1 MGCGNLYRLWNSHLA
16 RKGIIQFAALV
27 LISQVEMAYLPVA
40 GYLRQM
46 DSRAAELSLTERAI
60 AMESAYYYYGA
71 YITADSGAVAVDAEG
86 TGAAVAGIEA
96 TEAGTEVNAGSA
108 GTGAAEA
115 GAETEK
121 IGVNKAGTE
130 AREGSEIEGVSAA
143 EMTELAE
150 FADSVAD
157 SNGEGGKSGQDAPAE
172 TSEGIRIQIVDS
184 SETGTPT
191 GIQIQPEIQEEMLKE
206 QEAVLEA
213 QGQEKQKEQEGLWNE
228 STEIPQEEYFKQML
242 RENGIEDVDNHLAE
256 NEFRQNVESGQNAET
271 DQGTA
276 ENESFSYGTSSSGF
290 ELAAVPA
297 YTYDWTK
304 QWTEDDLR
312 SEFFAVDGSTSM
324 KEEYLDAERLLNEDL
339 ILNSG
344 EETQGPQILIYHT
357 HASEDFVDSI
367 PGDPS
372 TTIVGAG
379 DRLTELLEGYGFR
392 VLHDTGVYDQERDN
406 AYEKALP
413 AVEQILK
420 ENPSIEVVI
429 DLHRD
434 EMANDRRLVMD
445 LQGRPTARFMF
456 FNGLSY
462 LRKQGEISY
471 LENPYILDNLAF
483 SFQAQVLANEYYP
496 GLTRKIYL
504 KAYRYNMHLCPKS
517 MLIELG
523 AQNNTV
529 EEIMNACDPLA
540 HVLAMV
546 LKKG

>member
-1 MGCGNLYRLWNSHLA
+1 MYRLWNSHLA

-27 LISQVEMAYLPVA
+27 LISQIEFMYLPMA

-46 DSRAAELSLTERAI
+46 DSRVVELSLVERAI

-71 YITADSGAVAVDAEG
+71 YITADSQAVTVETEGAG
-86 TGAAVAGIEA
+86 TGA
-96 TEAGTEVNAGSA
+96 TEAGTEAEA
-108 GTGAAEA
+108 TGAGGA
-115 GAETEK
+115 GMKATETE
-121 IGVNKAGTE
+121 VVEND
-130 AREGSEIEGVSAA
+130 GS
-143 EMTELAE
+143 
-150 FADSVAD
+150 
-157 SNGEGGKSGQDAPAE
+157 
-172 TSEGIRIQIVDS
+172 
-184 SETGTPT
+184 
-191 GIQIQPEIQEEMLKE
+191 
-206 QEAVLEA
+206 
-213 QGQEKQKEQEGLWNE
+213 
-228 STEIPQEEYFKQML
+228 EIPQEEYFKQML
-242 RENGIEDVDNHLAE
+242 KENGIEDFDNDLAE
-256 NEFRQNVESGQNAET
+256 NESRQNVESGQNTET
-271 DQGTA
+271 DQGMT
-276 ENESFSYGTSSSGF
+276 ENGSFSHGTSSSGF

-339 ILNSG
+339 ILHDN
-344 EETQGPQILIYHT
+344 EEAQGPQILIYHT
-357 HASEDFVDSI
+357 HASEDFADSI

-392 VLHDTGVYDQERDN
+392 VLHDTGVYDQERDD

-462 LRKQGEISY
+462 LRKQGEITY

-546 LKKG
+546 LKKR

>member
-1 MGCGNLYRLWNSHLA
+1 MGCERLYRLWNSHLA
-16 RKGIIQFAALV
+16 RKGIIQFAVLV
-27 LISQVEMAYLPVA
+27 LISQVEWAYLPVA

-71 YITADSGAVAVDAEG
+71 YVMADSEAVGVKDAGTQAAKTEESKTDAGVAGAEESETEAAKTE
-86 TGAAVAGIEA
+86 GAAGVEI
-96 TEAGTEVNAGSA
+96 TETE
-108 GTGAAEA
+108 
-115 GAETEK
+115 GAETEDAGGAELTERAELADSEAE
-121 IGVNKAGTE
+121 GVQDAKTE
-130 AREGSEIEGVSAA
+130 ALE
-143 EMTELAE
+143 EM
-150 FADSVAD
+150 
-157 SNGEGGKSGQDAPAE
+157 
-172 TSEGIRIQIVDS
+172 RIQIVDS
-184 SETGTPT
+184 DEQGTPA
-191 GIQIQPEIQEEMLKE
+191 GIQIQPEIQEGMLKE
-206 QEAVLEA
+206 QNRS
-213 QGQEKQKEQEGLWNE
+213 GNK

-242 RENGIEDVDNHLAE
+242 RENGIEDVDNNLAE
-256 NEFRQNVESGQNAET
+256 SESGQNEET
-271 DQGTA
+271 GQGEE
-276 ENESFSYGTSSSGF
+276 ENESFSQGASSSGF

-304 QWTEDDLR
+304 QWTQDDLR

-324 KEEYLDAERLLNEDL
+324 KEEYLNAERLLNEDL
-339 ILNSG
+339 IINN
-344 EETQGPQILIYHT
+344 EDETQGPQILIYHT
-357 HASEDFVDSI
+357 HASEDFVDSV

-379 DRLTELLEGYGFR
+379 ERLTELLEEYGFR

-420 ENPSIEVVI
+420 ENPGIEVVI

-462 LRKQGEISY
+462 LRRQGEISY

-517 MLIELG
+517 MLVEVG
-523 AQNNTV
+523 AQTNTL
-529 EEIMNACDPLA
+529 EEAMNAMEPLA
-540 HVLAMV
+540 DIIDKVI
-546 LKKG
+546 KKDK

>member
-1 MGCGNLYRLWNSHLA
+1 MGCESLYRLWNSHLA

-27 LISQVEMAYLPVA
+27 LISQVEWAYLPVA

-71 YITADSGAVAVDAEG
+71 YLTAESEAVAVGVKDAG
-86 TGAAVAGIEA
+86 TQAAKTEESKTDAGVAGAVESETEA
-96 TEAGTEVNAGSA
+96 AKTAVDTAGVEKTETEVTKTEAGAAGAEITQTE
-108 GTGAAEA
+108 
-115 GAETEK
+115 GAETED
-121 IGVNKAGTE
+121 AG
-130 AREGSEIEGVSAA
+130 GSELTERAELADLEVEGV
-143 EMTELAE
+143 
-150 FADSVAD
+150 
-157 SNGEGGKSGQDAPAE
+157 QDAQAE
-172 TSEGIRIQIVDS
+172 ALEEMRIQIVDS
-184 SETGTPT
+184 DEQGTPA
-191 GIQIQPEIQEEMLKE
+191 GIQIQPEIQEGMLKE
-206 QEAVLEA
+206 QNRS
-213 QGQEKQKEQEGLWNE
+213 GNK

-242 RENGIEDVDNHLAE
+242 RENGMEDVDNNLTE
-256 NEFRQNVESGQNAET
+256 SESGQNEEPG
-271 DQGTA
+271 QGEE
-276 ENESFSYGTSSSGF
+276 ENESFSQGASSSGF

-304 QWTEDDLR
+304 QWTQDDLR

-324 KEEYLDAERLLNEDL
+324 KEEYLNAERLLNEDL
-339 ILNSG
+339 ILNN
-344 EETQGPQILIYHT
+344 EDETQGPQILIYHT
-357 HASEDFVDSI
+357 HASEDFVDSV

-379 DRLTELLEGYGFR
+379 ERLAELLEEYGFR

-420 ENPSIEVVI
+420 ENPGIEVVI

-462 LRKQGEISY
+462 LRRQGEISY

-546 LKKG
+546 LKKR

>member
-16 RKGIIQFAALV
+16 RKGIIHFAALV

-71 YITADSGAVAVDAEG
+71 YVTADSEALAVGVKDAGTQAAKTEESKTDAGVAGAEESETEATKTAVDT
-86 TGAAVAGIEA
+86 TGAEI
-96 TEAGTEVNAGSA
+96 TETE
-108 GTGAAEA
+108 
-115 GAETEK
+115 GAETEDAV
-121 IGVNKAGTE
+121 GLELTE
-130 AREGSEIEGVSAA
+130 L
-143 EMTELAE
+143 TELAE
-150 FADSVAD
+150 LADSEA
-157 SNGEGGKSGQDAPAE
+157 EGVQDAQAE
-172 TSEGIRIQIVDS
+172 APEEMRIQIVDS
-184 SETGTPT
+184 DEQGTPA
-191 GIQIQPEIQEEMLKE
+191 GIQIQPEIQEGMLKE
-206 QEAVLEA
+206 QNRS
-213 QGQEKQKEQEGLWNE
+213 GNE
-228 STEIPQEEYFKQML
+228 SSEIPQEEYFKQML
-242 RENGIEDVDNHLAE
+242 RENGIEDVDNNLAE
-256 NEFRQNVESGQNAET
+256 IESGSNE
-271 DQGTA
+271 DIGQG
-276 ENESFSYGTSSSGF
+276 EEQNESFSQGASSSGF
-290 ELAAVPA
+290 ELAAAPA
-297 YTYDWTK
+297 YTYDWTR
-304 QWTEDDLR
+304 QWTGDDLR

-324 KEEYLDAERLLNEDL
+324 KEEYLNAERLLNEDL
-339 ILNSG
+339 ILNN
-344 EETQGPQILIYHT
+344 EDEAQGPQILIYHT
-357 HASEDFVDSI
+357 HASEDFVDSV

-420 ENPSIEVVI
+420 ENPGIEVVI

-462 LRKQGEISY
+462 LRRQGEISY

-546 LKKG
+546 LKKR

>member
-1 MGCGNLYRLWNSHLA
+1 MGCESLYRLWNSHLA

-27 LISQVEMAYLPVA
+27 LISQVEWAYLPVA

-71 YITADSGAVAVDAEG
+71 YLTADSEAVAVGVKDAG
-86 TGAAVAGIEA
+86 TQAAK
-96 TEAGTEVNAGSA
+96 TEAGAAGVEKTETEAAKTEV
-108 GTGAAEA
+108 GAA
-115 GAETEK
+115 GAEIIE
-121 IGVNKAGTE
+121 TE
-130 AREGSEIEGVSAA
+130 AAKTAEDAGGSELTERAELADLEAEGV
-143 EMTELAE
+143 
-150 FADSVAD
+150 
-157 SNGEGGKSGQDAPAE
+157 QDAQTEALE
-172 TSEGIRIQIVDS
+172 EMRIQIVDS
-184 SETGTPT
+184 DEQGTPA
-191 GIQIQPEIQEEMLKE
+191 GIQIQPEIQEGMLKE
-206 QEAVLEA
+206 QNRS
-213 QGQEKQKEQEGLWNE
+213 GNK

-242 RENGIEDVDNHLAE
+242 RENGMEDVDNNLAE
-256 NEFRQNVESGQNAET
+256 SESGQNEEPG
-271 DQGTA
+271 QGEE
-276 ENESFSYGTSSSGF
+276 ENESFSQGASSSGF

-304 QWTEDDLR
+304 QWTQDDLR

-324 KEEYLDAERLLNEDL
+324 KEEYLNAERLLNEDL
-339 ILNSG
+339 ILNN
-344 EETQGPQILIYHT
+344 EDETQGPQILIYHT
-357 HASEDFVDSI
+357 HASEDFVDSV

-379 DRLTELLEGYGFR
+379 DRLTELLEEYGFR
-392 VLHDTGVYDQERDN
+392 VLHDTGVYDQERDS

-413 AVEQILK
+413 SVEQILK
-420 ENPSIEVVI
+420 ENPGIEVVI

-462 LRKQGEISY
+462 LRRQGEISY

-546 LKKG
+546 LKKR

>member
-1 MGCGNLYRLWNSHLA
+1 MGCESLYRLWNSHLA
-16 RKGIIQFAALV
+16 RKGIIQFAALI
-27 LISQVEMAYLPVA
+27 LISQVEWAYLPVA

-71 YITADSGAVAVDAEG
+71 YLTADSEAVAVGVKDAG
-86 TGAAVAGIEA
+86 TQAAKTEESKTDAGVAGAEESETEAAKTEGAAGVVESE
-96 TEAGTEVNAGSA
+96 TEAAKTEV
-108 GTGAAEA
+108 GAAGAEITETE
-115 GAETEK
+115 GAETED
-121 IGVNKAGTE
+121 AG
-130 AREGSEIEGVSAA
+130 GSEL
-143 EMTELAE
+143 TELAE
-150 FADSVAD
+150 LADSEA
-157 SNGEGGKSGQDAPAE
+157 EGVQDAQTEALE
-172 TSEGIRIQIVDS
+172 EMRIQIVDS
-184 SETGTPT
+184 DEQGTPA
-191 GIQIQPEIQEEMLKE
+191 GIQIQPEIQEGMLKE
-206 QEAVLEA
+206 QNRS
-213 QGQEKQKEQEGLWNE
+213 GNK

-242 RENGIEDVDNHLAE
+242 RENGIEDVDNNLAE
-256 NEFRQNVESGQNAET
+256 SESGQNEET
-271 DQGTA
+271 GQGEE
-276 ENESFSYGTSSSGF
+276 ENESFSQGASSSGF
-290 ELAAVPA
+290 ELASVPA

-304 QWTEDDLR
+304 QWTQDDLR

-324 KEEYLDAERLLNEDL
+324 KEEYLNAERLLNEDL
-339 ILNSG
+339 IINN
-344 EETQGPQILIYHT
+344 EDETQGPQILIYHT
-357 HASEDFVDSI
+357 HASEDFVDSV

-379 DRLTELLEGYGFR
+379 ERLTELLEEYGFR

-420 ENPSIEVVI
+420 ENPGIEVVI

-462 LRKQGEISY
+462 LRRQGEISY

-546 LKKG
+546 LKKR

>member
-27 LISQVEMAYLPVA
+27 LISQVELVYLPVA

-46 DSRAAELSLTERAI
+46 DRKVVELSLVERAI

-71 YITADSGAVAVDAEG
+71 YITADSQAVAAKVEG
-86 TGAAVAGIEA
+86 AG
-96 TEAGTEVNAGSA
+96 VK
-108 GTGAAEA
+108 AAEA
-115 GAETEK
+115 EAGDGSETE
-121 IGVNKAGTE
+121 GVGATE
-130 AREGSEIEGVSAA
+130 I
-143 EMTELAE
+143 TELAE
-150 FADSVAD
+150 LTD
-157 SNGEGGKSGQDAPAE
+157 SNVDDDAEGEQRWQDGQAQAL
-172 TSEGIRIQIVDS
+172 EGLQIQIIDS
-184 SETGTPT
+184 DEEGTPA
-191 GIQIQPEIQEEMLKE
+191 GIQIQPEIQEEMLRE
-206 QEAVLEA
+206 Q
-213 QGQEKQKEQEGLWNE
+213 E

-242 RENGIEDVDNHLAE
+242 RENGITDSDINLTEQGQENSGEVDLEE
-256 NEFRQNVESGQNAET
+256 NEP
-271 DQGTA
+271 
-276 ENESFSYGTSSSGF
+276 FSLGAASSGF

-324 KEEYLDAERLLNEDL
+324 KEEYLDAERLLNDNL
-339 ILNSG
+339 ILNNN
-344 EETQGPQILIYHT
+344 EEGQGPQILIYHT

-372 TTIVGAG
+372 TTIIGAG

-546 LKKG
+546 LKKR

>member
-27 LISQVEMAYLPVA
+27 LISQVELAYLPVA

-46 DSRAAELSLTERAI
+46 DSKAAELSLVERAI

-71 YITADSGAVAVDAEG
+71 YVTADSGAVAVDAEG
-86 TGAAVAGIEA
+86 AGMRAAEAGIEA
-96 TEAGTEVNAGSA
+96 KAEGAGTNAED
-108 GTGAAEA
+108 GTVGMEA
-115 GAETEK
+115 TETEVVEN
-121 IGVNKAGTE
+121 GGA
-130 AREGSEIEGVSAA
+130 EIEGVGAT
-143 EMTELAE
+143 EMTEMAE
-150 FADSVAD
+150 LADSDVG
-157 SNGEGGKSGQDAPAE
+157 SNVDDNAEGEQRWQDGQTE

-184 SETGTPT
+184 NETGIST
-191 GIQIQPEIQEEMLKE
+191 GIQVQP
-206 QEAVLEA
+206 
-213 QGQEKQKEQEGLWNE
+213 
-228 STEIPQEEYFKQML
+228 EIPQEEYFRQML
-242 RENGIEDVDNHLAE
+242 RENGIEDVDNDLAE
-256 NEFRQNVESGQNAET
+256 NQSRQNEEM
-271 DQGTA
+271 DQGET
-276 ENESFSYGTSSSGF
+276 ENGSFSHGASSSGF

-304 QWTEDDLR
+304 QWTGDDLR

-324 KEEYLDAERLLNEDL
+324 KEEYLDAERLLNENL
-339 ILNSG
+339 ILSG
-344 EETQGPQILIYHT
+344 EDEGQGPQILIYHT

-367 PGDPS
+367 PGDLS

-546 LKKG
+546 LKKR

>member
-1 MGCGNLYRLWNSHLA
+1 
-16 RKGIIQFAALV
+16 
-27 LISQVEMAYLPVA
+27 MAYLPVA

-46 DSRAAELSLTERAI
+46 DSRVAELSLAERAI

-71 YITADSGAVAVDAEG
+71 YVTADAEG
-86 TGAAVAGIEA
+86 AGTGVM
-96 TEAGTEVNAGSA
+96 EAGTE
-108 GTGAAEA
+108 AEA
-115 GAETEK
+115 T
-121 IGVNKAGTE
+121 GVNEPE
-130 AREGSEIEGVSAA
+130 AEASEGAEIEGVGAT
-143 EMTELAE
+143 EMTAL
-150 FADSVAD
+150 
-157 SNGEGGKSGQDAPAE
+157 EGLQ
-172 TSEGIRIQIVDS
+172 IQIMGSD
-184 SETGTPT
+184 EEETPT
-191 GIQIQPEIQEEMLKE
+191 GIQIQPEIQEEMLRE
-206 QEAVLEA
+206 QEAALEA
-213 QGQEKQKEQEGLWNE
+213 QGQEKQKEQDSLWNE

-242 RENGIEDVDNHLAE
+242 RENGIEDFDNNSAE
-256 NEFRQNVESGQNAET
+256 NQSGQNAQK
-271 DQGTA
+271 DQGMT
-276 ENESFSYGTSSSGF
+276 ENGSFSHGASSSGF

-304 QWTEDDLR
+304 QWTGDDLR

-339 ILNSG
+339 ILNNE

-379 DRLTELLEGYGFR
+379 DRLAELLEEYGFR

>member
-27 LISQVEMAYLPVA
+27 LISQVELAYLPVA

-46 DSRAAELSLTERAI
+46 DSKAAELSLVERAI

-71 YITADSGAVAVDAEG
+71 YVTADSGAVAVDAKGSG
-86 TGAAVAGIEA
+86 TGATEAGIEA
-96 TEAGTEVNAGSA
+96 KAEGAGANAEAGTVGMEATGVN
-108 GTGAAEA
+108 EA
-115 GAETEK
+115 GAE
-121 IGVNKAGTE
+121 
-130 AREGSEIEGVSAA
+130 AREEAEIEDVDAT
-143 EMTELAE
+143 EMIELAE
-150 FADSVAD
+150 LADS
-157 SNGEGGKSGQDAPAE
+157 DAE
-172 TSEGIRIQIVDS
+172 
-184 SETGTPT
+184 GTPT
-191 GIQIQPEIQEEMLKE
+191 GIQIQQ
-206 QEAVLEA
+206 
-213 QGQEKQKEQEGLWNE
+213 
-228 STEIPQEEYFKQML
+228 EIPQEEYFKQML
-242 RENGIEDVDNHLAE
+242 RENGIEDVDNDLAE
-256 NEFRQNVESGQNAET
+256 NQSGQKEET
-271 DQGTA
+271 DQGET
-276 ENESFSYGTSSSGF
+276 ENGSFSHGASSSGF

-304 QWTEDDLR
+304 QWNEDDLR

-324 KEEYLDAERLLNEDL
+324 KEEYLDAERLLNENL
-339 ILNSG
+339 ILSDEDEG
-344 EETQGPQILIYHT
+344 QGPQILIYHT

-379 DRLTELLEGYGFR
+379 NRLTELLEGYGFR

-546 LKKG
+546 LKKR

>member
-46 DSRAAELSLTERAI
+46 DSRVAELSLTERAI
-60 AMESAYYYYGA
+60 AMESSYYYYGA

-86 TGAAVAGIEA
+86 AGTGTTEAGIEA
-96 TEAGTEVNAGSA
+96 KAEGAGTGVMEAGTEAEATGVN
-108 GTGAAEA
+108 EA
-115 GAETEK
+115 GAE
-121 IGVNKAGTE
+121 AS
-130 AREGSEIEGVSAA
+130 EGAEIEGVGAT
-143 EMTELAE
+143 EMTAL
-150 FADSVAD
+150 
-157 SNGEGGKSGQDAPAE
+157 EGLQ
-172 TSEGIRIQIVDS
+172 IQIMDS
-184 SETGTPT
+184 DEEETPT
-191 GIQIQPEIQEEMLKE
+191 GIQIQPEIQEEMLRE
-206 QEAVLEA
+206 QEAALEA
-213 QGQEKQKEQEGLWNE
+213 QGQEKQKEQDSLWNE

-242 RENGIEDVDNHLAE
+242 RENGIEDFDNNSAE
-256 NEFRQNVESGQNAET
+256 NQSGQNAQK
-271 DQGTA
+271 DQGMT
-276 ENESFSYGTSSSGF
+276 ENGSFSHGASSSGF

-304 QWTEDDLR
+304 QWTGDDLR

-339 ILNSG
+339 ILNNK

-379 DRLTELLEGYGFR
+379 ERLTELLEEYGFR

>member
-1 MGCGNLYRLWNSHLA
+1 MGCESLYRLWNSHLA

-27 LISQVEMAYLPVA
+27 LISQVEWAYLPVA

-71 YITADSGAVAVDAEG
+71 YLTADSEAVAVGVKDAGAQAAKTEEFKTD
-86 TGAAVAGIEA
+86 TGVAGAVESE
-96 TEAGTEVNAGSA
+96 TEAAKTE
-108 GTGAAEA
+108 AEIT
-115 GAETEK
+115 ETE
-121 IGVNKAGTE
+121 GTE
-130 AREGSEIEGVSAA
+130 AEDAGGSELTERAELADLEAEGV
-143 EMTELAE
+143 
-150 FADSVAD
+150 
-157 SNGEGGKSGQDAPAE
+157 QDAQTEALE
-172 TSEGIRIQIVDS
+172 EMRIQIVDS
-184 SETGTPT
+184 DEQGTPA
-191 GIQIQPEIQEEMLKE
+191 GIQIQPEIQEGMLKE
-206 QEAVLEA
+206 QNRS
-213 QGQEKQKEQEGLWNE
+213 GNK

-242 RENGIEDVDNHLAE
+242 RENGMEDVDNNLTE
-256 NEFRQNVESGQNAET
+256 SESGQNEET
-271 DQGTA
+271 GQGEE
-276 ENESFSYGTSSSGF
+276 ENESFSQGASSSGF

-304 QWTEDDLR
+304 QWTQDDLR

-324 KEEYLDAERLLNEDL
+324 KEEYLNAERLLNEDL
-339 ILNSG
+339 ILNN
-344 EETQGPQILIYHT
+344 EDETQGPQILIYHT
-357 HASEDFVDSI
+357 HASEDFVDSV

-420 ENPSIEVVI
+420 ENPGIEVVI

-462 LRKQGEISY
+462 LRRQGEISY

-546 LKKG
+546 LKKR

>member
-1 MGCGNLYRLWNSHLA
+1 MGCESLYRLWNSHLA
-16 RKGIIQFAALV
+16 RKGIIRFAALV
-27 LISQVEMAYLPVA
+27 LISQVEWAYLPVA

-71 YITADSGAVAVDAEG
+71 YLTADSEAVAVGVKDAGAQAAKTEEFKTD
-86 TGAAVAGIEA
+86 TGVAAKTAVDTAGAEI
-96 TEAGTEVNAGSA
+96 TETE
-108 GTGAAEA
+108 
-115 GAETEK
+115 GAETEDAGGSELTERAELAVLEAE
-121 IGVNKAGTE
+121 GVQDAQTE
-130 AREGSEIEGVSAA
+130 ALE
-143 EMTELAE
+143 EM
-150 FADSVAD
+150 
-157 SNGEGGKSGQDAPAE
+157 
-172 TSEGIRIQIVDS
+172 RIQIVDS
-184 SETGTPT
+184 DEQGTPA
-191 GIQIQPEIQEEMLKE
+191 GIQIQPEIQEGMLKE
-206 QEAVLEA
+206 QNRS
-213 QGQEKQKEQEGLWNE
+213 GNK

-242 RENGIEDVDNHLAE
+242 RENGMEDVDNNLAE
-256 NEFRQNVESGQNAET
+256 SESGQNEET
-271 DQGTA
+271 GQG
-276 ENESFSYGTSSSGF
+276 EEESDGFSQGASSSGF

-304 QWTEDDLR
+304 QWTQDDLR

-324 KEEYLDAERLLNEDL
+324 KEEYLNAERLLNEDL
-339 ILNSG
+339 ILNN
-344 EETQGPQILIYHT
+344 EDETQGPQILIYHT
-357 HASEDFVDSI
+357 HASEDFVDSV

-379 DRLTELLEGYGFR
+379 DRLAELLEEYGFR

-420 ENPSIEVVI
+420 ENPGIEVVI

-462 LRKQGEISY
+462 LRRQGEISY

-546 LKKG
+546 LKKR

>member
-27 LISQVEMAYLPVA
+27 LISQVELVYLPVA

-46 DSRAAELSLTERAI
+46 DRKVAELSLVERAI

-71 YITADSGAVAVDAEG
+71 YITADSGAVVAEG
-86 TGAAVAGIEA
+86 
-96 TEAGTEVNAGSA
+96 A

-115 GAETEK
+115 GVEVKVEGAGVKAAEAEAEAGDGSETE
-121 IGVNKAGTE
+121 GVGATE
-130 AREGSEIEGVSAA
+130 I
-143 EMTELAE
+143 TELAE
-150 FADSVAD
+150 LTD
-157 SNGEGGKSGQDAPAE
+157 SNVDDDAEGEQRWQDGQAQAL
-172 TSEGIRIQIVDS
+172 EGLQIQIIDS
-184 SETGTPT
+184 DEEGTPT
-191 GIQIQPEIQEEMLKE
+191 GIQIQPEIQEEMLRE
-206 QEAVLEA
+206 Q
-213 QGQEKQKEQEGLWNE
+213 E

-242 RENGIEDVDNHLAE
+242 RENGITDSDINLTEQGQENSGEVDLEE
-256 NEFRQNVESGQNAET
+256 NEP
-271 DQGTA
+271 
-276 ENESFSYGTSSSGF
+276 FSPGAASSGF

-339 ILNSG
+339 ILNNED
-344 EETQGPQILIYHT
+344 EEQGPQILIYHT

-372 TTIVGAG
+372 TTIIGAG

-546 LKKG
+546 LKKR

>member
-27 LISQVEMAYLPVA
+27 LISQVELAYLPVA

-46 DSRAAELSLTERAI
+46 DSKAAELSLVERAI

-71 YITADSGAVAVDAEG
+71 YVTADSGAVAVDAEG
-86 TGAAVAGIEA
+86 TGTGAAGIEA
-96 TEAGTEVNAGSA
+96 AEAGTEVNAESA
-108 GTGAAEA
+108 GTGAADA
-115 GAETEK
+115 GVTAE
-121 IGVNKAGTE
+121 
-130 AREGSEIEGVSAA
+130 
-143 EMTELAE
+143 
-150 FADSVAD
+150 VA
-157 SNGEGGKSGQDAPAE
+157 
-172 TSEGIRIQIVDS
+172 
-184 SETGTPT
+184 
-191 GIQIQPEIQEEMLKE
+191 
-206 QEAVLEA
+206 LEA
-213 QGQEKQKEQEGLWNE
+213 QGQEKQKEQDGLWNE

-242 RENGIEDVDNHLAE
+242 RENGIEDVDNGLAD
-256 NEFRQNVESGQNAET
+256 NESRQNAESRQNSDM
-271 DQGTA
+271 DQGAT
-276 ENESFSYGTSSSGF
+276 ENGSFSYGTSSSGF

-304 QWTEDDLR
+304 QWTGDDLR

-339 ILNSG
+339 ILNNED
-344 EETQGPQILIYHT
+344 EEQGPQILIYHT

-372 TTIVGAG
+372 TTIIGAG

-546 LKKG
+546 LKKS

>member
-27 LISQVEMAYLPVA
+27 LISQVEFMYLPMA

-46 DSRAAELSLTERAI
+46 DRKVAELSLVERAI

-71 YITADSGAVAVDAEG
+71 YITADSQAVAAKAE
-86 TGAAVAGIEA
+86 E
-96 TEAGTEVNAGSA
+96 A

-115 GAETEK
+115 GAEA
-121 IGVNKAGTE
+121 KAG
-130 AREGSEIEGVSAA
+130 EGSEIEGVGTT
-143 EMTELAE
+143 ELTELAE
-150 FADSVAD
+150 LTDSDADSDVEAD
-157 SNGEGGKSGQDAPAE
+157 AEGEQRWQDGQAQAL
-172 TSEGIRIQIVDS
+172 EGIY
-184 SETGTPT
+184 
-191 GIQIQPEIQEEMLKE
+191 IQPEIQEEMLRE
-206 QEAVLEA
+206 Q
-213 QGQEKQKEQEGLWNE
+213 E

-242 RENGIEDVDNHLAE
+242 RENGITDSDINLTEQGQENSGEVDLEE
-256 NEFRQNVESGQNAET
+256 NET
-271 DQGTA
+271 
-276 ENESFSYGTSSSGF
+276 FSPGAASSGF

-324 KEEYLDAERLLNEDL
+324 KEEYLDAERLLNDDL
-339 ILNSG
+339 ILNNN
-344 EETQGPQILIYHT
+344 EEGQGPQILIYHT

-372 TTIVGAG
+372 TTIIGAG

>member
-1 MGCGNLYRLWNSHLA
+1 MGCESLYRLWNSHLA

-27 LISQVEMAYLPVA
+27 LISQVEWAYLPVA

-46 DSRAAELSLTERAI
+46 DSRAAQLSLTERAI

-71 YITADSGAVAVDAEG
+71 YLTADSEAVVVGVKDAGTQAAKTEESKTDAGVAEAVESETEAAKTAVDTAGAEI
-86 TGAAVAGIEA
+86 TQ
-96 TEAGTEVNAGSA
+96 TE
-108 GTGAAEA
+108 
-115 GAETEK
+115 GAETED
-121 IGVNKAGTE
+121 AG
-130 AREGSEIEGVSAA
+130 GSE
-143 EMTELAE
+143 
-150 FADSVAD
+150 
-157 SNGEGGKSGQDAPAE
+157 
-172 TSEGIRIQIVDS
+172 
-184 SETGTPT
+184 
-191 GIQIQPEIQEEMLKE
+191 LK
-206 QEAVLEA
+206 
-213 QGQEKQKEQEGLWNE
+213 
-228 STEIPQEEYFKQML
+228 
-242 RENGIEDVDNHLAE
+242 DVDNNLTE
-256 NEFRQNVESGQNAET
+256 SESGQNEEPG
-271 DQGTA
+271 QGEE
-276 ENESFSYGTSSSGF
+276 ENESFSQGASSSGF

-304 QWTEDDLR
+304 QWTQDDLR

-324 KEEYLDAERLLNEDL
+324 KEEYLNAERLLNEDL
-339 ILNSG
+339 ILNN
-344 EETQGPQILIYHT
+344 EDETQGPQILIYHT
-357 HASEDFVDSI
+357 HASEDFVDSV

-420 ENPSIEVVI
+420 ENPGIEVVI

-462 LRKQGEISY
+462 LRRQGEISY

-546 LKKG
+546 LKKR

>member
-27 LISQVEMAYLPVA
+27 LISQVELAYLPVA
-40 GYLRQM
+40 GYLRQI
-46 DSRAAELSLTERAI
+46 DSRVAELSLVERAI

-71 YITADSGAVAVDAEG
+71 YVTADSGA
-86 TGAAVAGIEA
+86 TVAGMEA
-96 TEAGTEVNAGSA
+96 TEVGTEVNAEGA
-108 GTGAAEA
+108 GTIGMES
-115 GAETEK
+115 AETEVV
-121 IGVNKAGTE
+121 GDGGA
-130 AREGSEIEGVSAA
+130 EIEGVGAT
-143 EMTELAE
+143 EMTEMAE
-150 FADSVAD
+150 LADS
-157 SNGEGGKSGQDAPAE
+157 DAK
-172 TSEGIRIQIVDS
+172 
-184 SETGTPT
+184 GTPT
-191 GIQIQPEIQEEMLKE
+191 GIQIQQ
-206 QEAVLEA
+206 
-213 QGQEKQKEQEGLWNE
+213 
-228 STEIPQEEYFKQML
+228 EIPQEEYFKQML
-242 RENGIEDVDNHLAE
+242 RENGIEDVDNGLAE
-256 NEFRQNVESGQNAET
+256 NESGQNSDM
-271 DQGTA
+271 DQGET
-276 ENESFSYGTSSSGF
+276 ENGSFSQGASSSGF

-304 QWTEDDLR
+304 QWTGDDLR

-339 ILNSG
+339 ILNNED
-344 EETQGPQILIYHT
+344 EEQGPQILIYHT

-372 TTIVGAG
+372 TTIIGAG

-546 LKKG
+546 LKKS

>member
-27 LISQVEMAYLPVA
+27 LISQVELVYLPVA

-46 DSRAAELSLTERAI
+46 DRKVAELSLVERAI

-71 YITADSGAVAVDAEG
+71 YITADSGAVVAEG
-86 TGAAVAGIEA
+86 
-96 TEAGTEVNAGSA
+96 A

-115 GAETEK
+115 GAEVKVEGA
-121 IGVNKAGTE
+121 GVKAAE
-130 AREGSEIEGVSAA
+130 AEAGDGSETEGVGAT
-143 EMTELAE
+143 EITELAE
-150 FADSVAD
+150 LTDFNVDDDAE
-157 SNGEGGKSGQDAPAE
+157 GEQRWQDGQAQAL
-172 TSEGIRIQIVDS
+172 EGLQIQIIDS
-184 SETGTPT
+184 DEEGTPT
-191 GIQIQPEIQEEMLKE
+191 GIQIQPEIQEEMLRE
-206 QEAVLEA
+206 Q
-213 QGQEKQKEQEGLWNE
+213 E

-242 RENGIEDVDNHLAE
+242 RENGITDSDINLTEQGQENSGEVDLEE
-256 NEFRQNVESGQNAET
+256 NEPFS
-271 DQGTA
+271 QGA
-276 ENESFSYGTSSSGF
+276 ASSGF

-339 ILNSG
+339 ILNNED
-344 EETQGPQILIYHT
+344 EEQGPQILIYHT
-357 HASEDFVDSI
+357 HASEDFADSI

-372 TTIVGAG
+372 TTIIGAG

-546 LKKG
+546 LKKR

>member
-46 DSRAAELSLTERAI
+46 DSRVAELSLTERAI

-86 TGAAVAGIEA
+86 AGTGTTEAGIEA
-96 TEAGTEVNAGSA
+96 KAEGAGMGVMEAVTEA
-108 GTGAAEA
+108 EA
-115 GAETEK
+115 T
-121 IGVNKAGTE
+121 GVNEPGE
-130 AREGSEIEGVSAA
+130 EVSEGAEIEGVGAT
-143 EMTELAE
+143 EMTAL
-150 FADSVAD
+150 
-157 SNGEGGKSGQDAPAE
+157 EGLQ
-172 TSEGIRIQIVDS
+172 IQIMDS
-184 SETGTPT
+184 DEEETPT
-191 GIQIQPEIQEEMLKE
+191 GIQIQPEVQEEMLRE
-206 QEAVLEA
+206 QEAALEA
-213 QGQEKQKEQEGLWNE
+213 QGQEKQKEQDSLWNE
-228 STEIPQEEYFKQML
+228 STKIPQEEYFKQML

-256 NEFRQNVESGQNAET
+256 NESRQNVESGQNSDM
-271 DQGTA
+271 DQGAA
-276 ENESFSYGTSSSGF
+276 ENGSFSHGATSSGF

-339 ILNSG
+339 IIDNK
-344 EETQGPQILIYHT
+344 EENQGPQILIYHT

>member
-1 MGCGNLYRLWNSHLA
+1 MGCERLYRLWNSHLA
-16 RKGIIQFAALV
+16 RKGIIQFAVLV
-27 LISQVEMAYLPVA
+27 LISQVEWAYLPVA

-71 YITADSGAVAVDAEG
+71 YLTADSEAVAEG
-86 TGAAVAGIEA
+86 VKD
-96 TEAGTEVNAGSA
+96 AGSQA
-108 GTGAAEA
+108 AKTEESKTDTGVA
-115 GAETEK
+115 GAEESEMEAAKTEGAA
-121 IGVNKAGTE
+121 GVVESETE
-130 AREGSEIEGVSAA
+130 AAKTEVGAAGVEITETEEA
-143 EMTELAE
+143 ETEDAETEDAGGAELTERTELA
-150 FADSVAD
+150 DSEA
-157 SNGEGGKSGQDAPAE
+157 EGVQDAQTEALE
-172 TSEGIRIQIVDS
+172 EMRIQIVDS
-184 SETGTPT
+184 DEQGTPA
-191 GIQIQPEIQEEMLKE
+191 GIQIQPEIQEGMLKE
-206 QEAVLEA
+206 QNRS
-213 QGQEKQKEQEGLWNE
+213 GNK
-228 STEIPQEEYFKQML
+228 STEMPQEEYFKQML
-242 RENGIEDVDNHLAE
+242 RENGIEDIDSNLAE
-256 NEFRQNVESGQNAET
+256 SESGQNEET
-271 DQGTA
+271 GQGEE
-276 ENESFSYGTSSSGF
+276 ENDGFSQGASSSGF

-304 QWTEDDLR
+304 QWTQDDLR

-324 KEEYLDAERLLNEDL
+324 KEEYLNAERLLNEDL
-339 ILNSG
+339 IINN
-344 EETQGPQILIYHT
+344 EDETQGPQILIYHT
-357 HASEDFVDSI
+357 HASEDFVDSV

-379 DRLTELLEGYGFR
+379 ERLTELLEEYGFR

-420 ENPSIEVVI
+420 ENPGIEVVI

-462 LRKQGEISY
+462 LRRQGEISY

-546 LKKG
+546 LKKR

>member
-1 MGCGNLYRLWNSHLA
+1 MGCESLYRLWNSHLA

-27 LISQVEMAYLPVA
+27 LISQVEWAYLPVA

-71 YITADSGAVAVDAEG
+71 YLTADSEAVAVGVKDAGTQAAKTEESKTDAG
-86 TGAAVAGIEA
+86 VAGAVESETEAAKTGAEITQ
-96 TEAGTEVNAGSA
+96 TE
-108 GTGAAEA
+108 
-115 GAETEK
+115 GAETED
-121 IGVNKAGTE
+121 AG
-130 AREGSEIEGVSAA
+130 GSELTERAELADLEVEGV
-143 EMTELAE
+143 
-150 FADSVAD
+150 
-157 SNGEGGKSGQDAPAE
+157 QDAQAE
-172 TSEGIRIQIVDS
+172 ALEEMRIQIVDS
-184 SETGTPT
+184 DEQGTPA
-191 GIQIQPEIQEEMLKE
+191 GIQIQPEIQEGMLKE
-206 QEAVLEA
+206 QNRS
-213 QGQEKQKEQEGLWNE
+213 GNK

-242 RENGIEDVDNHLAE
+242 RENGMEDVDNNLTE
-256 NEFRQNVESGQNAET
+256 SESGQNEEPG
-271 DQGTA
+271 QGEE
-276 ENESFSYGTSSSGF
+276 ENESFSQGASSSGF

-304 QWTEDDLR
+304 QWTQDDLR

-324 KEEYLDAERLLNEDL
+324 KEEYLNAERLLNEDL
-339 ILNSG
+339 ILNN
-344 EETQGPQILIYHT
+344 EDETQGPQILIYHT
-357 HASEDFVDSI
+357 HASEDFVDSV

-379 DRLTELLEGYGFR
+379 ERLAELLEEYGFR

-420 ENPSIEVVI
+420 ENPGIEVVI

-462 LRKQGEISY
+462 LRRQGEISY

-546 LKKG
+546 LKKR

>member
-1 MGCGNLYRLWNSHLA
+1 
-16 RKGIIQFAALV
+16 
-27 LISQVEMAYLPVA
+27 
-40 GYLRQM
+40 M
-46 DSRAAELSLTERAI
+46 DSKVVELSLVERAI

-71 YITADSGAVAVDAEG
+71 YVTADSGAVAVDAEG
-86 TGAAVAGIEA
+86 AGTGATGIEA
-96 TEAGTEVNAGSA
+96 VEAGTEAEVVENG
-108 GTGAAEA
+108 GA
-115 GAETEK
+115 
-121 IGVNKAGTE
+121 
-130 AREGSEIEGVSAA
+130 EIEGVGAT

-150 FADSVAD
+150 LADSDVG
-157 SNGEGGKSGQDAPAE
+157 SNVDDNVEGEQRWQDGQAE

-184 SETGTPT
+184 NETGIST
-191 GIQIQPEIQEEMLKE
+191 GIQIQP
-206 QEAVLEA
+206 
-213 QGQEKQKEQEGLWNE
+213 
-228 STEIPQEEYFKQML
+228 EIPQEEYFKQML
-242 RENGIEDVDNHLAE
+242 RENGIEDLDNYSAE
-256 NEFRQNVESGQNAET
+256 NESGQNEET
-271 DQGTA
+271 DQGET
-276 ENESFSYGTSSSGF
+276 ENGSFSYGTSSSGF

-304 QWTEDDLR
+304 QWNEDDLR

-324 KEEYLDAERLLNEDL
+324 KEEYLDAERLLNENL
-339 ILNSG
+339 ILSDEDEG
-344 EETQGPQILIYHT
+344 QGPQILIYHT

-379 DRLTELLEGYGFR
+379 NRLTELLEGYGFR

-546 LKKG
+546 LKKR

>member
-1 MGCGNLYRLWNSHLA
+1 MGCESLYRLWNSHLA

-27 LISQVEMAYLPVA
+27 LISQVEWAYLPVA

-71 YITADSGAVAVDAEG
+71 YLTADSEAVAVGVKDAGAQAAKTEEFKTD
-86 TGAAVAGIEA
+86 TGVAGAVESE
-96 TEAGTEVNAGSA
+96 TEAAKTAVDTAGAEITQTE
-108 GTGAAEA
+108 
-115 GAETEK
+115 GAETEDAGGSELTERAELAVLEAE
-121 IGVNKAGTE
+121 GVQDAQTE
-130 AREGSEIEGVSAA
+130 ALE
-143 EMTELAE
+143 EM
-150 FADSVAD
+150 
-157 SNGEGGKSGQDAPAE
+157 
-172 TSEGIRIQIVDS
+172 RIQIVDS
-184 SETGTPT
+184 DKQGTPA
-191 GIQIQPEIQEEMLKE
+191 GIQIQPEIQEGMLEE
-206 QEAVLEA
+206 QNRS
-213 QGQEKQKEQEGLWNE
+213 GNK

-242 RENGIEDVDNHLAE
+242 RENGIEDVDNNLAE
-256 NEFRQNVESGQNAET
+256 SESGQNEET
-271 DQGTA
+271 GQGEE
-276 ENESFSYGTSSSGF
+276 ENESFSQGASSSGF

-304 QWTEDDLR
+304 QWTQDDLR

-324 KEEYLDAERLLNEDL
+324 KEEYLNAERLLNEDL
-339 ILNSG
+339 IINND
-344 EETQGPQILIYHT
+344 EMQGPQILIYHT
-357 HASEDFVDSI
+357 HASEDFVDSV

-379 DRLTELLEGYGFR
+379 ERLAELLEEYGFR
-392 VLHDTGVYDQERDN
+392 VLHDTGVYDQERDS

-413 AVEQILK
+413 SVEQILK
-420 ENPSIEVVI
+420 ENPGIEVVI

-462 LRKQGEISY
+462 LRRQGEISY

-546 LKKG
+546 LKKR

>member
-1 MGCGNLYRLWNSHLA
+1 MGCESLYRLWNSHLA

-27 LISQVEMAYLPVA
+27 LISQVEWAYLPVA

-46 DSRAAELSLTERAI
+46 DSRAAQLSLTERAI

-71 YITADSGAVAVDAEG
+71 YLTADSEAVAVGVKDAGAQAAKTEEFKTD
-86 TGAAVAGIEA
+86 TGVAGAVESE
-96 TEAGTEVNAGSA
+96 TEAAKTAVDTAGAEITQTE
-108 GTGAAEA
+108 
-115 GAETEK
+115 GAETEDAGESELTERAELADLEAE
-121 IGVNKAGTE
+121 GVQDAQTE
-130 AREGSEIEGVSAA
+130 ALE
-143 EMTELAE
+143 EM
-150 FADSVAD
+150 
-157 SNGEGGKSGQDAPAE
+157 
-172 TSEGIRIQIVDS
+172 RIQIVDS
-184 SETGTPT
+184 DEQGTPA
-191 GIQIQPEIQEEMLKE
+191 GIQIQPSEFAKIFIILFFAYFFNKYKDRINNWKTLL
-206 QEAVLEA
+206 A
-213 QGQEKQKEQEGLWNE
+213 
-228 STEIPQEEYFKQML
+228 TIPQEEYFKQMI
-242 RENGIEDVDNHLAE
+242 RENGMEDVDNNLAE
-256 NEFRQNVESGQNAET
+256 SESGQNEEPG
-271 DQGTA
+271 QGEE
-276 ENESFSYGTSSSGF
+276 ENESFSQGASSSGF

-304 QWTEDDLR
+304 QWTQDDLR

-324 KEEYLDAERLLNEDL
+324 KEEYLNAERLLNEDL
-339 ILNSG
+339 ILNN
-344 EETQGPQILIYHT
+344 EDETQGPQILIYHT
-357 HASEDFVDSI
+357 HASEDFVDSV

-379 DRLTELLEGYGFR
+379 DRLTELLEEYGFR

-420 ENPSIEVVI
+420 ENPGIEVVI

-462 LRKQGEISY
+462 LRRQGEISY

-546 LKKG
+546 LKKR

>member
-27 LISQVEMAYLPVA
+27 LISQVEMVYLPVA

-46 DSRAAELSLTERAI
+46 DRKAAELSLVERAI

-86 TGAAVAGIEA
+86 AGTGVTEAGEEAEATGAGGVGREA
-96 TEAGTEVNAGSA
+96 TETEVVENG
-108 GTGAAEA
+108 GT
-115 GAETEK
+115 
-121 IGVNKAGTE
+121 
-130 AREGSEIEGVSAA
+130 EIEGVGAT

-150 FADSVAD
+150 LADSDVG
-157 SNGEGGKSGQDAPAE
+157 SNVDDNAEGEHGEQDAQDQP
-172 TSEGIRIQIVDS
+172 SERIQIQIVDS
-184 SETGTPT
+184 NETGIST
-191 GIQIQPEIQEEMLKE
+191 GIQIQPEIQEEMLRE
-206 QEAVLEA
+206 QEVALEA
-213 QGQEKQKEQEGLWNE
+213 QGQEKQREQDSLWNE

-242 RENGIEDVDNHLAE
+242 RENGIEDFDNNLAE
-256 NEFRQNVESGQNAET
+256 NQSGQNAES
-271 DQGTA
+271 DQGAT
-276 ENESFSYGTSSSGF
+276 ENGSFSHGTSSSSF
-290 ELAAVPA
+290 ELAAAPA

-339 ILNSG
+339 ILNNE

-357 HASEDFVDSI
+357 HASEDFVDSV

-546 LKKG
+546 LKKR

>member
-1 MGCGNLYRLWNSHLA
+1 M
-16 RKGIIQFAALV
+16 
-27 LISQVEMAYLPVA
+27 
-40 GYLRQM
+40 
-46 DSRAAELSLTERAI
+46 
-60 AMESAYYYYGA
+60 
-71 YITADSGAVAVDAEG
+71 
-86 TGAAVAGIEA
+86 
-96 TEAGTEVNAGSA
+96 
-108 GTGAAEA
+108 
-115 GAETEK
+115 
-121 IGVNKAGTE
+121 
-130 AREGSEIEGVSAA
+130 
-143 EMTELAE
+143 
-150 FADSVAD
+150 
-157 SNGEGGKSGQDAPAE
+157 
-172 TSEGIRIQIVDS
+172 
-184 SETGTPT
+184 
-191 GIQIQPEIQEEMLKE
+191 
-206 QEAVLEA
+206 
-213 QGQEKQKEQEGLWNE
+213 
-228 STEIPQEEYFKQML
+228 
-242 RENGIEDVDNHLAE
+242 
-256 NEFRQNVESGQNAET
+256 
-271 DQGTA
+271 
-276 ENESFSYGTSSSGF
+276 
-290 ELAAVPA
+290 
-297 YTYDWTK
+297 
-304 QWTEDDLR
+304 R

-324 KEEYLDAERLLNEDL
+324 KEEYLNAERLLNEDL
-339 ILNSG
+339 ILNN
-344 EETQGPQILIYHT
+344 EDETQGPQILIYHT
-357 HASEDFVDSI
+357 HASEDFVDSV

-379 DRLTELLEGYGFR
+379 ERLAELLEEYGFR

-420 ENPSIEVVI
+420 ENPGIEVVI

-462 LRKQGEISY
+462 LRRQGEISY

-546 LKKG
+546 LKKR

>member
-1 MGCGNLYRLWNSHLA
+1 MGCESLYRLWNSHLA

-27 LISQVEMAYLPVA
+27 LISQVEWAYLPVA

-71 YITADSGAVAVDAEG
+71 YLTADSEAVAVGVKDAG
-86 TGAAVAGIEA
+86 TQAAKTEESKTDAGVAGAVESE
-96 TEAGTEVNAGSA
+96 TEAAKTE
-108 GTGAAEA
+108 AEIT
-115 GAETEK
+115 ETE
-121 IGVNKAGTE
+121 GTE
-130 AREGSEIEGVSAA
+130 AEDAGGSELTERAELADLEAEGV
-143 EMTELAE
+143 
-150 FADSVAD
+150 
-157 SNGEGGKSGQDAPAE
+157 QDAQTEALE
-172 TSEGIRIQIVDS
+172 EMRIQIVDS
-184 SETGTPT
+184 DEQGTPA
-191 GIQIQPEIQEEMLKE
+191 GIQIQPEIQEGMLKE
-206 QEAVLEA
+206 QNRS
-213 QGQEKQKEQEGLWNE
+213 GNK

-242 RENGIEDVDNHLAE
+242 RENGMEDVDNNLTE
-256 NEFRQNVESGQNAET
+256 SESGQNEEPG
-271 DQGTA
+271 QGEE
-276 ENESFSYGTSSSGF
+276 ENESFSQGASSSGF

-304 QWTEDDLR
+304 QWTQDDLR

-324 KEEYLDAERLLNEDL
+324 KEEYLNAERLLNEDL
-339 ILNSG
+339 IINN
-344 EETQGPQILIYHT
+344 EDETQGPQILIYHT
-357 HASEDFVDSI
+357 HASEDFVDSV

-379 DRLTELLEGYGFR
+379 ERLTELLEEYGFR
-392 VLHDTGVYDQERDN
+392 VLHDTGVYDQERDS

-420 ENPSIEVVI
+420 ENPGIEVVI

-462 LRKQGEISY
+462 LRRQGEISY

-546 LKKG
+546 LKKR

>member
-1 MGCGNLYRLWNSHLA
+1 MGCESLYRLWNSHLA

-27 LISQVEMAYLPVA
+27 LISQVEWAYLPVA

-46 DSRAAELSLTERAI
+46 DSRAAQLSLTERAI

-71 YITADSGAVAVDAEG
+71 YLMADSEAVAVGVKDAGAQAAKTEEFKTD
-86 TGAAVAGIEA
+86 TGVAGAVESE
-96 TEAGTEVNAGSA
+96 TEAAKTAVDTAGAEITE
-108 GTGAAEA
+108 TE
-115 GAETEK
+115 GAETEDAGGSELTERAELADLEAE
-121 IGVNKAGTE
+121 GVQDAQTE
-130 AREGSEIEGVSAA
+130 ALE
-143 EMTELAE
+143 EM
-150 FADSVAD
+150 
-157 SNGEGGKSGQDAPAE
+157 
-172 TSEGIRIQIVDS
+172 RIQIVDS
-184 SETGTPT
+184 DEQATPA
-191 GIQIQPEIQEEMLKE
+191 GIQIQPEIQEGMLKE
-206 QEAVLEA
+206 QNRS
-213 QGQEKQKEQEGLWNE
+213 GNK

-242 RENGIEDVDNHLAE
+242 RENGMEDVDNNLTE
-256 NEFRQNVESGQNAET
+256 SESGQNEEPG
-271 DQGTA
+271 QGEE
-276 ENESFSYGTSSSGF
+276 ENESFSQGASSSGF

-304 QWTEDDLR
+304 QWTQDDLR

-324 KEEYLDAERLLNEDL
+324 KEEYLNAERLLNEDL
-339 ILNSG
+339 ILNN
-344 EETQGPQILIYHT
+344 EDETQGPQILIYHT
-357 HASEDFVDSI
+357 HASEDFVDSV

-420 ENPSIEVVI
+420 ENPGIEVVI

-462 LRKQGEISY
+462 LRRQGEISY

-483 SFQAQVLANEYYP
+483 SFQLQIKAQEYYP
-496 GLTRKIYL
+496 GFTRHIYL
-504 KAYRYNMHLCPKS
+504 QSLRYNLHLKPRAL
-517 MLIELG
+517 LIEAGSQL
-523 AQNNTV
+523 NTV
-529 EEIMNACDPLA
+529 EEEKNAMEPLA
-540 HVLAMV
+540 DILDRVLA
-546 LKKG
+546 GR